1 MVAHQWFRNTNITA
15 HQPAVITGNS
25 LLVRA
30 VYINPVEKESFLSRH
45 HYIVPIAELSPEA
58 CDFLRNL
65 AANASVRRAT
75 AALSEATATTT
86 TIIAETAGAL
96 TISKAVP
103 SASTSS
109 SVPPLMVTTPKSTAY
124 IHQLYSSSTSS
135 TPTNPV
141 TASAAAA
148 LVSDSGL
155 FNLTAPNQVS
165 QSNLTALSQ
174 RVSDSKLFKTTSNI
188 SINGTLNGQGIIN
201 YAVNGMIS
209 SHGGTPT
216 PTPSSGRNSVNGG
229 NGHHHK
235 RGLGQLYP
243 AADTV
248 TDLCGSV
255 DKSDRQMSWLD
266 LQYSLA
272 LIESVSRGRRQFVC
286 VACFSQ
292 PMKANPLTLFYL
304 YVWLFHSEGA
314 SPLV

>member
-25 LLVRA
+25 LLVTD

-45 HYIVPIAELSPEA
+45 HYIITIAELSPEA

-65 AANASVRRAT
+65 AANASDRRAT

-86 TIIAETAGAL
+86 TTIAVTAEAL
-96 TISKAVP
+96 TISKAAP

-109 SVPPLMVTTPKSTAY
+109 PPLMVTTSKSTQ
-124 IHQLYSSSTSS
+124 QLYPSSPST

-155 FNLTAPNQVS
+155 FNLAAPNQVS

-188 SINGTLNGQGIIN
+188 SINGTVNGQGIIN

-266 LQYSLA
+266 LQNSLA

-286 VACFSQ
+286 VAYFSQ

-304 YVWLFHSEGA
+304 YVWLFLAEGA